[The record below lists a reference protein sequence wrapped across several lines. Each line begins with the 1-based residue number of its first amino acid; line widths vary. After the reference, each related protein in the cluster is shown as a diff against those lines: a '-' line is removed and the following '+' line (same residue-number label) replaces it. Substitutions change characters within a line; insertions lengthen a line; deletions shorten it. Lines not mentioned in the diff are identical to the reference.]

1 MWPVNSL
8 IPSFRYLAFRYYEAI
23 CLVIV
28 PIPDLLN
35 RSHLVEIPLFHKA
48 LEN

>member
-23 CLVIV
+23 RIV
-28 PIPDLLN
+28 LLPIPDLLN
-35 RSHLVEIPLFHKA
+35 RSHIVEISLFHKA